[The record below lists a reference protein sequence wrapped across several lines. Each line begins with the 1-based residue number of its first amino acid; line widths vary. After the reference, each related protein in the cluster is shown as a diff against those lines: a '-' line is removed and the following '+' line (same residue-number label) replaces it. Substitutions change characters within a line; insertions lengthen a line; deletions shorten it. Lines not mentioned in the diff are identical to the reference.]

1 MSIFDGYYAS
11 NKDIST
17 VCSHCMIINKC
28 TDTSEVEHAHR
39 YLMGNNN
46 HAIFDGYYASN
57 TNCLQS
63 LCIMKNGTDTSDV
76 D

>member
-1 MSIFDGYYAS
+1 MDVAVNNYVIFDGYYAS

-39 YLMGNNN
+39 YLMGINK

-57 TNCLQS
+57 NVITTVCS
-63 LCIMKNGTDTSDV
+63 HCA
-76 D
+76 